1 MEYSQR
7 SAEKNTSDDALAGH
21 HGATRRRQSTVRSV
35 IAGTIGNAL
44 ESFDW
49 SVYSS
54 FAIFFGRHFFPAGD
68 NAASTLSALA
78 VFAVGFAMRPIGG
91 WAIGTLSD
99 LLGRRIALAVSISMM
114 SGSSLAI
121 AILPT
126 YETIGIAAPA
136 LLVFFRLVQG
146 LSVGG
151 EYAAAMTFVA
161 ESAPPSRRGFL
172 SSFVFFST
180 ALGVLGASALGWV
193 LTRVLPQAAMASY
206 GWRIPFLL
214 GSVGALVGFWIR
226 RGVDETDAFREMR
239 ARRSATGF
247 RQSFALLR
255 DQRATLVKIVG
266 MSLLGAVVFYLF
278 TGYIP
283 VYAVQRAGARPVD
296 AYAAS
301 TIGLVVFTLML
312 PLFGYLSDRI
322 GRRPQLIVFAL
333 GFVLFAYPIVA
344 ATGASMGSIL
354 IVELLGLLL
363 YGLYSSIAPA
373 VMAELL
379 PTEVRGVGIG
389 TVYNSVA
396 ALLGGTT
403 PYLMLWLQS
412 RHREQWFLGYVCVLA
427 VISLL
432 SFWSIPETRGR
443 TLR

>member
-1 MEYSQR
+1 
-7 SAEKNTSDDALAGH
+7 
-21 HGATRRRQSTVRSV
+21 VV
-35 IAGTIGNAL
+35 AGTIGNAL

-49 SVYSS
+49 SVYTA
-54 FAIFFGRHFFPAGD
+54 FAIFFGARFFPAGD
-68 NAASTLSALA
+68 NAVSTLSALA

-91 WAIGTLSD
+91 WAIGTMSD
-99 LLGRRIALAVSISMM
+99 FLGRRVALAVSIAMM

-121 AILPT
+121 ALLPT
-126 YETIGIAAPA
+126 YATIGIAAPV
-136 LLVFFRLVQG
+136 LLVLFRLVQG

-151 EYAAAMTFVA
+151 EYAAAMTFVT
-161 ESAPPSRRGFL
+161 ESAPPARRGFL

-180 ALGVLGASALGWV
+180 ALGVLAASALGWL
-193 LTRVLPQAAMASY
+193 LTRLLPQAAMTSY

-214 GSVGALVGFWIR
+214 GSLGALVGFWIR

-239 ARRSATGF
+239 ARRTVTGV
-247 RQSFALLR
+247 RQSLALLR
-255 DQRATLVKIVG
+255 AQRGTLIRIVG

-278 TGYIP
+278 TSYIP

-301 TIGLVVFTLML
+301 TIGLVIFTLTL

-333 GFVLFAYPIVA
+333 GFLLFVYPIVLS
-344 ATGASMGSIL
+344 TGASTRSIL
-354 IVELLGLLL
+354 IVELFGLLL

-389 TVYNSVA
+389 VVYNSVA
-396 ALLGGTT
+396 ALLGGST

-412 RHREQWFLGYVCVLA
+412 RHQEQWFLGYVSLVAL
-427 VISLL
+427 ISLL
-432 SFWSIPETRGR
+432 SFWFMPETRGK
-443 TLR
+443 TLG